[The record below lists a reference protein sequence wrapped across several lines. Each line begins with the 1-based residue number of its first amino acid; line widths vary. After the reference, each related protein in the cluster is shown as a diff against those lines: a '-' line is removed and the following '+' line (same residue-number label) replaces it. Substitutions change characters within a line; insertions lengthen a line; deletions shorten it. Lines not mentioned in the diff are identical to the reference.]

1 MKFYH
6 EGAREIPIIAEPDIL
21 VAGAGPAGIGAAI
34 AAARNGAK
42 VMLIEK
48 GAYPGG
54 IATMG
59 MMSHWS
65 GATQCP
71 LMNEIAE
78 RTMKSAALP
87 AETNPGLDPFD
98 FVWGI
103 PHECLKQVLFEMLKE
118 AGVTL
123 QLHTMA
129 VGVIKENNKVKGI
142 ITESKSGREAIMAQ
156 VVIDATGDGDIAAFA
171 GVPYQFGREEDN
183 ACQPATLMFRIG
195 GVDYQRA
202 VFPPSFE
209 TLIELPKGEIQAL
222 GRLHLPAPA
231 GHVLLYRNYLPGEV
245 TVNMTNVTGIDG
257 TDVRDLTRAEMV
269 CREQMEKIVLFLREY
284 VPGYEKCYL
293 SASGDMV
300 GIRETRH
307 FKGLYTLTP
316 EDIVDATVFDDWIA
330 TRNYFNFDIH
340 NIKGAGL
347 DSNGAQK
354 HFKSKGHYTIP
365 YRACVP
371 ENIDGLLLSGRN
383 ISGTHKAHSNYRVMG
398 ICLNIG
404 VGVGTAAAIAIKD
417 HCELKN
423 VDVSKV
429 QQILL
434 DNGTEI

>member
-1 MKFYH
+1 
-6 EGAREIPIIAEPDIL
+6 
-21 VAGAGPAGIGAAI
+21 
-34 AAARNGAK
+34 
-42 VMLIEK
+42 
-48 GAYPGG
+48 
-54 IATMG
+54 
-59 MMSHWS
+59 
-65 GATQCP
+65 
-71 LMNEIAE
+71 
-78 RTMKSAALP
+78 
-87 AETNPGLDPFD
+87 
-98 FVWGI
+98 
-103 PHECLKQVLFEMLKE
+103 
-118 AGVTL
+118 
-123 QLHTMA
+123 
-129 VGVIKENNKVKGI
+129 
-142 ITESKSGREAIMAQ
+142 
-156 VVIDATGDGDIAAFA
+156 
-171 GVPYQFGREEDN
+171 
-183 ACQPATLMFRIG
+183 MFRIG
-195 GVDYQRA
+195 GVDYTRA

-209 TLIELPKGEIQAL
+209 TLIDLPKGEIQAL

-245 TVNMTNVTGIDG
+245 TVNMTNVTGVDG

-347 DSNGAQK
+347 DSNGEQK
-354 HFKSKGHYTIP
+354 HFKAKGCYTIP

-404 VGVGTAAAIAIKD
+404 VGVGTAAAVAVKSN
-417 HCELKN
+417 CELR
-423 VDVSKV
+423 DVEITKV

-434 DNGTEI
+434 DNGTEV